1 MNGGIALGQMVQ
13 PKKVVEME
21 VQQGTIHIQHYC
33 VYLIPVNHKPCS
45 SVEAIMPSKPE
56 ILNRG
61 TVARSRLFR
70 ADEIHLRFS
79 NGEVRTYEKLCTG
92 GPGAV
97 LIVPLL
103 DENTVLLV
111 REYAVGIE
119 DYHLALPKGA
129 MDLGESLLEAANREL
144 KEEVGY
150 GARQLKFL
158 KRIHLSPAYME
169 HGINLVLAWDLYP
182 ERLPGDEPE
191 PIEVVPYPLDRLLEL
206 VMRPDVCEGRSIA
219 ALFMARE
226 WLAGNLSLE
235 ST

>member
-1 MNGGIALGQMVQ
+1 M
-13 PKKVVEME
+13 P
-21 VQQGTIHIQHYC
+21 T
-33 VYLIPVNHKPCS
+33 KPD
-45 SVEAIMPSKPE
+45 
-56 ILNRG
+56 ILKRA

-79 NGEVRTYEKLCTG
+79 NGEERTYEKLCSG

-111 REYAVGIE
+111 REYAVGLE

-129 MDLGESLLEAANREL
+129 IDQGETLLAAANREL

-150 GARQLKFL
+150 GARKLQFL
-158 KRIHLSPAYME
+158 KRINLSPSYME
-169 HGINLVLAWDLYP
+169 HGINVVLAWDLYP
-182 ERLPGDEPE
+182 ERLEGDEPE
-191 PIEVVPYPLDRLLEL
+191 PIEVVPHPLDDLLAL

-226 WLAGNLSLE
+226 WLAGKLE
-235 ST
+235 TTEPIWDLTLEKEVADD